1 MNIFIIIGE
10 KSIYTH
16 VIYILDIGYSRIKTP
31 LFSQKLKVYADFESI
46 LVPQI
51 KNQPDKLL
59 EEWNNYHQNITLTIE
74 VSPSKFSNTKI
85 MIKNGII
92 ETKNLQCLKKMIQI
106 LRTLLNV
113 GFVIMFIIS
122 DAHMYLLFEK
132 GMRM

>member
-1 MNIFIIIGE
+1 
-10 KSIYTH
+10 
-16 VIYILDIGYSRIKTP
+16 
-31 LFSQKLKVYADFESI
+31 
-46 LVPQI
+46 
-51 KNQPDKLL
+51 
-59 EEWNNYHQNITLTIE
+59 
-74 VSPSKFSNTKI
+74 

-132 GMRM
+132 GMRMWVLRNIIKPTTII

>member
-1 MNIFIIIGE
+1 M
-10 KSIYTH
+10 S
-16 VIYILDIGYSRIKTP
+16 
-31 LFSQKLKVYADFESI
+31 
-46 LVPQI
+46 QI